1 MFGYVTP
8 YKDELKVR
16 QFDVFKSYYCG
27 LCQHIKKDYGQLPR
41 LTLNYDMTTL
51 GLLLDG
57 LSPHKTYM
65 QRRICGTHPGKKKQ
79 MIINN
84 EALSFTGAMNVAL
97 VYYKLLDDV
106 QDDQNL
112 KSKVLATA
120 LSPYK
125 VKFPEEIKP
134 ILKMIEKNLSDL
146 YALETSKNFKSLDEV
161 SHPFSLIVANILQM
175 YPYKLHEDSP
185 ELRAQLYD
193 FGYAL
198 GKWIYLIDALDDL
211 KKDMQHHKFNP
222 IFTLY
227 GYEEEPY
234 ETLLADVQENIS
246 FTLLNCGY
254 TCQSIIRRLPLR
266 RNRVILK
273 NIVELGMMDQY
284 TKVTAACSCQSCHHK
299 RGE

>member
-57 LSPHKTYM
+57 LSPDKTYM
-65 QRRICGTHPGKKKQ
+65 QKRICATHPGKKKQ

-84 EALSFTGAMNVAL
+84 EALSFAGTMNVAL

-112 KSKVLATA
+112 KSRVLAST

-125 VKFPEEIKP
+125 SKFPEETRP
-134 ILKMIEKNLSDL
+134 ILEMIENHLQEL
-146 YALETSKNFKSLDEV
+146 YTMENTHSFSSIDEV
-161 SHPFSLIVANILQM
+161 SHSFSLIVANILKM
-175 YPYKLHEDSP
+175 YPYKLHEDSS
-185 ELRAQLYD
+185 ELRETLYQ

-198 GKWIYLIDALDDL
+198 GKWIYVIDALDDL
-211 KKDMQHHKFNP
+211 KKDMEHHKFNP

-227 GYEEEPY
+227 GHEEQTYEA
-234 ETLLADVQENIS
+234 LLADVTDTIS

-254 TCQSIIRRLPLR
+254 TCQSMLRKLPLK
-266 RNRVILK
+266 RNRTLLR
-273 NIVELGMMDQY
+273 NIIELGMMDQF
-284 TKVTAACSCQSCHHK
+284 TKVTSACSCHSCHQK
-299 RGE
+299 RR

>member
-65 QRRICGTHPGKKKQ
+65 QNRICMTHPGKKKQ
-79 MIINN
+79 MIIGNQ
-84 EALSFTGAMNVAL
+84 ALSFAATMNVAL

-106 QDDQNL
+106 KDDQSL
-112 KSKVLATA
+112 KSKIKASA
-120 LSPYK
+120 LEPYK
-125 VKFPEEIKP
+125 SKFSKEVQP
-134 ILKMIEKNLSDL
+134 ILKMIEKNLDTL
-146 YALETSKNFKSLDEV
+146 YHMEIEKNFHSLDEI
-161 SHPFSLIVANILQM
+161 SHPFSLIVANILKM
-175 YPYKLHEDSP
+175 YPYQFNEDS
-185 ELRAQLYD
+185 EQLREQLYQ

-198 GKWIYLIDALDDL
+198 GKWIYVIDALDDL
-211 KKDMQHHKFNP
+211 KKDMENHKFNP

-227 GYEEEPY
+227 GHEEQTY
-234 ETLLADVQENIS
+234 DDLLCQVKENIS
-246 FTLLNCGY
+246 FTLMNCGY
-254 TCQSIIRRLPLR
+254 NCQSILRKLPLR

-273 NIVELGMMDQY
+273 NIIELGMMDQY
-284 TKVTAACSCQSCHHK
+284 TKVTASCNSCRHK
-299 RGE
+299 KG